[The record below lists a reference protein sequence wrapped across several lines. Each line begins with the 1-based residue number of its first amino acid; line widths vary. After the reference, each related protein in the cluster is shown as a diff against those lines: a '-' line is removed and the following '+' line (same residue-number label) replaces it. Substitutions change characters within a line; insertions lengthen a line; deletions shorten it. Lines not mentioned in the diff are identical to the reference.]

1 MNPKL
6 TIHPECRSWPR
17 LIERRDTGELFGH
30 LRREWR
36 EETRRELGLATDRPV
51 IATGHQ
57 TLLWHPGILV
67 KYLLTDAIARAHS
80 LSTAN
85 LVVDQ
90 HAGGYGEYDVPVRRT
105 DGSLAVRRIELT
117 PAPADEPMALHPPFT
132 PPKPPRHI
140 HAALPSVGQGIE
152 RIHEAAYAHRDAAT
166 AAMQMAQALA
176 DLMRPWVA
184 AMPNV
189 TATDLV
195 ETSLSRAIAAEMV
208 RDPRRCAEAY
218 NEAVTAFPEAG
229 IGKLLIRDDYV
240 ELPLWRIRDDR
251 RRMHAYDNDVADW
264 LDRSIDGPRLMPRA
278 LFMTA
283 LVRLGMCDL
292 FVHGTGGA
300 NYDRAMERWIGN
312 WLGVQPSAIAIASAD
327 VFLPL
332 RDPGEPAID
341 SVEATLEA
349 RRVWHDPE
357 PTNGEAPGPVKREL
371 LEAIEQAPSGSL
383 RRRKAFFSMHK
394 QLDQLRGVHGGVVE
408 QAQRRAERAHR
419 QQKDAS
425 IAQRRDWAFPLY
437 TDEQISE
444 LAAAVADAAAL
455 RGDYVEPDAARTP

>member
-1 MNPKL
+1 
-6 TIHPECRSWPR
+6 
-17 LIERRDTGELFGH
+17 
-30 LRREWR
+30 
-36 EETRRELGLATDRPV
+36 
-51 IATGHQ
+51 
-57 TLLWHPGILV
+57 
-67 KYLLTDAIARAHS
+67 
-80 LSTAN
+80 
-85 LVVDQ
+85 
-90 HAGGYGEYDVPVRRT
+90 
-105 DGSLAVRRIELT
+105 
-117 PAPADEPMALHPPFT
+117 
-132 PPKPPRHI
+132 
-140 HAALPSVGQGIE
+140 
-152 RIHEAAYAHRDAAT
+152 
-166 AAMQMAQALA
+166 
-176 DLMRPWVA
+176 
-184 AMPNV
+184 
-189 TATDLV
+189 
-195 ETSLSRAIAAEMV
+195 
-208 RDPRRCAEAY
+208 
-218 NEAVTAFPEAG
+218 
-229 IGKLLIRDDYV
+229 
-240 ELPLWRIRDDR
+240 
-251 RRMHAYDNDVADW
+251 MHAYDNDVADW

-312 WLGVQPSAIAIASAD
+312 WLGVQPSAIAVASAD

-341 SVEATLEA
+341 PVEATLEA

-425 IAQRRDWAFPLY
+425 IAKRRDWAFPLY

-444 LAAAVADAAAL
+444 LAAAVADAAEL
-455 RGDYVEPDAARTP
+455 RGGYVQPDAARTP